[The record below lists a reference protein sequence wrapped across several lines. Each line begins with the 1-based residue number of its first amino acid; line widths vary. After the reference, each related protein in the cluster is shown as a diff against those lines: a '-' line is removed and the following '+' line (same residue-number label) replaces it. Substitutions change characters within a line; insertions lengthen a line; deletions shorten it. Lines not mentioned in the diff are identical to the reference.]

1 MVVTDDVVAIMIDI
15 IDNTRCYR
23 RIFYGGGITVSI
35 CFCIT
40 ICIYIVIPAN
50 VGTINVAVSI
60 ALASDVAVASVDCSR
75 HCC

>member
-1 MVVTDDVVAIMIDI
+1 MVVTDDVVAIMIHI

-40 ICIYIVIPAN
+40 ICIYMVIPAN

-75 HCC
+75 H

>member
-23 RIFYGGGITVSI
+23 RIFYGGGITI
-35 CFCIT
+35 CIRIT
-40 ICIYIVIPAN
+40 ICIYMVIPAN
-50 VGTINVAVSI
+50 VGTINVALSI
-60 ALASDVAVASVDCSR
+60 GLASDVAVTSVDCSR